1 METKQWCFLLID
13 LEILQD
19 MQILFCEFCF
29 FSAVIFCLKN
39 YLRYMND
46 AVVVEEGTHDLLIKY
61 NGEYAR
67 IWKLQ
72 ACAFL

>member
-1 METKQWCFLLID
+1 MEIKQWCFLLID
-13 LEILQD
+13 LEILQG
-19 MQILFCEFCF
+19 MLILFCKFF
-29 FSAVIFCLKN
+29 FSYCNFLLKI

-46 AVVVEEGTHDLLIKY
+46 AVIVEEGTHDLLIKY

-72 ACAFL
+72 AGAFL